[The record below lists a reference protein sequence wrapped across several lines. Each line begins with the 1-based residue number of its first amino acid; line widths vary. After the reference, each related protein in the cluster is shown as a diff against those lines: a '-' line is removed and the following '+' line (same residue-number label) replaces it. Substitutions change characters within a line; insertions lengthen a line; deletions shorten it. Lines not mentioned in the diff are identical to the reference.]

1 MTFKD
6 NINRLCKLHGTNLTT
21 LIKECGFSSS
31 KATAINKGQIPTE
44 EQLIALAKALNCS
57 VMDFFAD
64 MELIEKDFADT
75 SYLAGLQENL
85 KEIEQGII
93 TETTKFRLLFAVS
106 RLLILPAEI

>member
-44 EQLIALAKALNCS
+44 EQQPSESHRARYNHG
-57 VMDFFAD
+57 D
-64 MELIEKDFADT
+64 
-75 SYLAGLQENL
+75 N
-85 KEIEQGII
+85 
-93 TETTKFRLLFAVS
+93 
-106 RLLILPAEI
+106 

>member
-6 NINRLCKLHGTNLTT
+6 NINRLCKLHGTNLTS

-44 EQLIALAKALNCS
+44 EQLLALSKALNCS

-64 MELIEKDFADT
+64 EEDFIAKDDDEQILIEGYRSLPK
-75 SYLAGLQENL
+75 SQQL
-85 KEIEQGII
+85 
-93 TETTKFRLLFAVS
+93 RLLAYYYALTEG
-106 RLLILPAEI
+106 RE

>member
-6 NINRLCKLHGTNLTT
+6 NINRLCKLHGTNLTS

-44 EQLIALAKALNCS
+44 EQLLALSKALNCS

-64 MELIEKDFADT
+64 EEDFIAKDDDEQILIEGYRSLPK
-75 SYLAGLQENL
+75 SQQL
-85 KEIEQGII
+85 
-93 TETTKFRLLFAVS
+93 RLLAYYYALTDG
-106 RLLILPAEI
+106 RE

>member
-44 EQLIALAKALNCS
+44 EQLIVLAKALNCS

-64 MELIEKDFADT
+64 EEDFIAKDDDEQILIEGYRSLPK
-75 SYLAGLQENL
+75 SQQL
-85 KEIEQGII
+85 
-93 TETTKFRLLFAVS
+93 RLLAYYYP
-106 RLLILPAEI
+106 R

>member
-44 EQLIALAKALNCS
+44 EQLIVLAKALNCS

-64 MELIEKDFADT
+64 DVDFIAQDDDEQILIEGYRSLPK
-75 SYLAGLQENL
+75 SQQL
-85 KEIEQGII
+85 
-93 TETTKFRLLFAVS
+93 RLLAYYYALTEG
-106 RLLILPAEI
+106 RE

>member
-6 NINRLCKLHGTNLTT
+6 NINRLCKLHGTNLTS

-44 EQLIALAKALNCS
+44 EQLIVLAKALNCS

-64 MELIEKDFADT
+64 EEDFIAQDDDEQILIEGYRSLPKSQQHYSD
-75 SYLAGLQENL
+75 
-85 KEIEQGII
+85 QGYG
-93 TETTKFRLLFAVS
+93 TH
-106 RLLILPAEI
+106 

>member
-44 EQLIALAKALNCS
+44 EQLIILAKALNCS

-64 MELIEKDFADT
+64 EVDFIAQDDDEQILIEGYRSLPK
-75 SYLAGLQENL
+75 SQQL
-85 KEIEQGII
+85 
-93 TETTKFRLLFAVS
+93 RLLAYYYALTEG
-106 RLLILPAEI
+106 RE

>member
-44 EQLIALAKALNCS
+44 EQLIVLAKALNCS

-64 MELIEKDFADT
+64 EEDSIAQDDDEQILIEGYRSLPK
-75 SYLAGLQENL
+75 SQQL
-85 KEIEQGII
+85 
-93 TETTKFRLLFAVS
+93 RLLAYYYALTEG
-106 RLLILPAEI
+106 R

>member
-6 NINRLCKLHGTNLTT
+6 NINRLCKLHGTNLTS

-44 EQLIALAKALNCS
+44 EQLLALAKALNCS

-64 MELIEKDFADT
+64 EEDFIAQDDDEQILIEGYRSLPK
-75 SYLAGLQENL
+75 SQQL
-85 KEIEQGII
+85 
-93 TETTKFRLLFAVS
+93 RLLAHYYALTEG
-106 RLLILPAEI
+106 RE

>member
-31 KATAINKGQIPTE
+31 KATAINKGQIHTE
-44 EQLIALAKALNCS
+44 EQLIVLAKALNCS

-64 MELIEKDFADT
+64 EEDSIAQDDDEQILIEGYRSLPK
-75 SYLAGLQENL
+75 SQQL
-85 KEIEQGII
+85 
-93 TETTKFRLLFAVS
+93 RLLAYYYALTEG
-106 RLLILPAEI
+106 R

>member
-44 EQLIALAKALNCS
+44 EQLIVLAKALNCS

-64 MELIEKDFADT
+64 EVDFIAQDDDEQILIEGYRSLPK
-75 SYLAGLQENL
+75 SQQL
-85 KEIEQGII
+85 
-93 TETTKFRLLFAVS
+93 RLLAYYYALTEG
-106 RLLILPAEI
+106 RE

>member
-44 EQLIALAKALNCS
+44 EQLLILAKALNCS

-64 MELIEKDFADT
+64 EVDFIAQDDDEQILIEGYRSLPK
-75 SYLAGLQENL
+75 SQQL
-85 KEIEQGII
+85 
-93 TETTKFRLLFAVS
+93 RLLAYYYALTEG
-106 RLLILPAEI
+106 RE

>member
-6 NINRLCKLHGTNLTT
+6 NINRLCKLNGTNLTT

-44 EQLIALAKALNCS
+44 EQLLSLAKALNCS

-64 MELIEKDFADT
+64 EEDFIAKDDDEQILIEGYRSLPK
-75 SYLAGLQENL
+75 SQQL
-85 KEIEQGII
+85 
-93 TETTKFRLLFAVS
+93 RLLAYYYALTEG
-106 RLLILPAEI
+106 RE

>member
-6 NINRLCKLHGTNLTT
+6 NINRLCKLNGTNLTT

-44 EQLIALAKALNCS
+44 EQLLALAKALNCS

-64 MELIEKDFADT
+64 EEDFIAKDDDEQILIEGYRSLPK
-75 SYLAGLQENL
+75 SQQL
-85 KEIEQGII
+85 
-93 TETTKFRLLFAVS
+93 RLLAYYYALTEG
-106 RLLILPAEI
+106 RE